1 MDNFTSTFSVDVK
14 DEGDKFVLEA
24 DMPGVKRED
33 IHIDINDDVLTIAAE
48 WNAEKKN
55 ERQNG
60 YIMNERRSGRASR
73 SFTLENVKEDEISAE
88 YKDGVLTLTMPK
100 VTETRKSPRR
110 IEIQ

>member
-1 MDNFTSTFSVDVK
+1 MDVK

-48 WNAEKKN
+48 WNTEKKN

-60 YIMNERRSGRASR
+60 
-73 SFTLENVKEDEISAE
+73 
-88 YKDGVLTLTMPK
+88 
-100 VTETRKSPRR
+100 
-110 IEIQ
+110 